1 MGQDIGQNSHGLGA
15 AENRTVISEKCYVTF
30 DMGGVKSQ
38 KKTGE
43 CGQRRGNIILKD
55 AIC

>member
-15 AENRTVISEKCYVTF
+15 AENRTVISEQCYVTF
-30 DMGGVKSQ
+30 DMGGVKSH